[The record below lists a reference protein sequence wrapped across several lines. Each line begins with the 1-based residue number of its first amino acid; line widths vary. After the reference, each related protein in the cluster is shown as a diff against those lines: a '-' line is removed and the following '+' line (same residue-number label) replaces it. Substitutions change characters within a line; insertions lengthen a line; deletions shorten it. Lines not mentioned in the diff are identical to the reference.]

1 MIIAVRLTERQLVKD
16 TADVVERLHA
26 IRALGVQISVDD
38 FGTGYSSLA
47 YLQQFPV
54 THIKI
59 DRSFVTTLDD
69 PDRPAGVAGAIIE
82 IGRALGMS
90 TIAEGIETERQL
102 ERLRAMGCPMGQGFL
117 LGRPL
122 EPDAML
128 ELIARPTDATALTA
142 A

>member
-69 PDRPAGVAGAIIE
+69 
-82 IGRALGMS
+82 L
-90 TIAEGIETERQL
+90 T
-102 ERLRAMGCPMGQGFL
+102 
-117 LGRPL
+117 
-122 EPDAML
+122 
-128 ELIARPTDATALTA
+128 ARPELPARSSRSAVRSGCQRSPRGSRPSASSSGYGPWA
-142 A
+142 ARWARASSSAARSSPTRCSS